1 MTINRSRRHSIHTL
15 YTCVLLNV
23 VYTDAFHNLAQVLV
37 AIYFLPVDFCA
48 TFIWIFFPATFLDR
62 STLSIN
68 LTAGFVALNILHLKL
83 LHRRIFLSEYWI
95 SDKSYKFS
103 VFLCS
108 FCEPVPKNNQQ
119 EKQKDFSLL
128 RYQLNVHVF
137 INVYRQVLFFCPI
150 ATFLIFMKFYFCS
163 RL

>member
-83 LHRRIFLSEYWI
+83 LHRRILYQSIEYQIKVTNFLFSYAHFVNRYLRTI
-95 SDKSYKFS
+95 NRRNKKILVFSD
-103 VFLCS
+103 
-108 FCEPVPKNNQQ
+108 
-119 EKQKDFSLL
+119 
-128 RYQLNVHVF
+128 
-137 INVYRQVLFFCPI
+137 IN
-150 ATFLIFMKFYFCS
+150 
-163 RL
+163 

>member
-83 LHRRIFLSEYWI
+83 LHRGIFYQSIEYRIKVTNFVFSYAHFVNRYLRTI
-95 SDKSYKFS
+95 NRRNKKILVFSD
-103 VFLCS
+103 
-108 FCEPVPKNNQQ
+108 
-119 EKQKDFSLL
+119 
-128 RYQLNVHVF
+128 
-137 INVYRQVLFFCPI
+137 IN
-150 ATFLIFMKFYFCS
+150 
-163 RL
+163 